1 MTVETLHT
9 MSLQINNVK
18 NNSLIL
24 LLFSALMSFPNSL
37 QAAKIEAFVSYL
49 LSSLFKSFN

>member
-24 LLFSALMSFPNSL
+24 LLFSALMSCANSL